1 MSEQAAFDIGTHVA
15 DAGVARTAALSSDGQ
30 YRYLLTRIWGDP
42 VNLVTWIMLN
52 PSTADANIDDPTIRR
67 CIGFARHWGYGGI
80 CVANLY
86 AYRATDPKALLATDH
101 PVGPLNDL
109 YLALALLVATR
120 DNTPVVA
127 AWGANAKPD
136 RIAQFLELP
145 NAERTQA
152 LGVTKDGQ
160 PRHPLYLRADS
171 VLAPWLPTSPDITK
185 ETP

>member
-1 MSEQAAFDIGTHVA
+1 MSEQAAFDIGTQAVSE
-15 DAGVARTAALSSDGQ
+15 DVARDAVVSDDGQ

-42 VNLVTWIMLN
+42 LNLVTWIMLN

-67 CIGFARHWGYGGI
+67 CIGFARHWGYDGI
-80 CVANLY
+80 RVANLY
-86 AYRATDPKALLATDH
+86 AYRATDPKALWATNH
-101 PVGPLNDL
+101 PVGWLNDL
-109 YLALALLVATR
+109 YLALALESAHQY
-120 DNTPVVA
+120 DTPVVA

-171 VLAPWLPTSPDITK
+171 ILAPWPPTIPDITK